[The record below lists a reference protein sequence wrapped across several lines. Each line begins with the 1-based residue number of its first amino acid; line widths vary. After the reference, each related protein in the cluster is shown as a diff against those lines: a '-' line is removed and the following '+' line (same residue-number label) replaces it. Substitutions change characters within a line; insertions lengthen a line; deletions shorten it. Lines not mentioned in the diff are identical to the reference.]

1 MHIACI
7 GHKASDDIAYNNHK
21 KRDMKQHGKAYLKQ
35 FSTHI
40 NF

>member
-1 MHIACI
+1 MH
-7 GHKASDDIAYNNHK
+7 HTAYNNHK
-21 KRDMKQHGKAYLKQ
+21 YIQDAIKEHGKAYLKQ